1 MNKMDEKKPLI
12 TLFSSMP
19 YEERD
24 FPHRGD
30 KMVAPTMLPKEK
42 RNNFPRR
49 QKLSC
54 PNVKV
59 QYG

>member
-1 MNKMDEKKPLI
+1 MNKMDERKPLI
-12 TLFSSMP
+12 ILFSSMP
-19 YEERD
+19 YGERD
-24 FPHRGD
+24 FPPRGD

-49 QKLSC
+49 KELNC
-54 PNVKV
+54 PKVKV

>member
-1 MNKMDEKKPLI
+1 MKKKPLI
-12 TLFSSMP
+12 ILFSSMP
-19 YEERD
+19 YEVRD
-24 FPHRGD
+24 FPPRGD

-49 QKLSC
+49 KELNC
-54 PNVKV
+54 PKVKV